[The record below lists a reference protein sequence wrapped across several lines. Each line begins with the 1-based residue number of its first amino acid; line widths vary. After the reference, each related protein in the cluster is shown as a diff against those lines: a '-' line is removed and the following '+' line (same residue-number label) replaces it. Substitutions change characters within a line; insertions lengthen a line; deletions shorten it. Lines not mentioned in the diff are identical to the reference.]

1 MQERIKK
8 FKELLG
14 SAVTEEFTN
23 WLVEKGFFT
32 APAST
37 KYHGSYEG
45 GLFDHSY
52 AVAIALIQL
61 TERCDLKW
69 MRESSPALVGMF
81 HDLCK
86 IDSYRQTL
94 ASFMD
99 AANTKPVYEYNN
111 NTLLKGHGDKSILLL
126 APHLVLTE
134 EEVLCI
140 RYHMGAFVPQE
151 EWRDYTNAIHAFQNV
166 LWTHQA
172 DMIASHIMGI

>member
-52 AVAIALIQL
+52 AVAVALIQL
-61 TERCDLKW
+61 TEKCGLTW
-69 MRESSPALVGMF
+69 MRESSPALIGMF

-94 ASFMD
+94 ASFLD

-134 EEVLCI
+134 EEVLCM

-151 EWRDYTNAIHAFQNV
+151 EWRDYTNAIHVYQNV

>member
-1 MQERIKK
+1 MQERITK
-8 FKELLG
+8 FKELMG
-14 SAVTEEFTN
+14 SAVSENFTE
-23 WLVEKGFFT
+23 WLIQNGFFT

-52 AVAIALIQL
+52 AVAVALIQL
-61 TERCDLKW
+61 TQKCGLTW
-69 MRESSPALVGMF
+69 MRESSPAIIGMF

-86 IDSYRQTL
+86 IDAYRRT
-94 ASFMD
+94 FD
-99 AANTKPVYEYNN
+99 TKVTYEYNKD
-111 NTLLKGHGDKSILLL
+111 TLFKGHGDKSILLL

-140 RYHMGAFVPQE
+140 RYHMGAFGPQE
-151 EWRDYTNAIHAFQNV
+151 EWKDYTNAIHVYQNV

>member
-52 AVAIALIQL
+52 AVAVALIQL
-61 TERCDLKW
+61 TQKCGLTW
-69 MRESSPALVGMF
+69 MRESSPALIGMF

-151 EWRDYTNAIHAFQNV
+151 EWRDYTNAIHVYQNV